1 MVANQGAIHRTRRM
15 IPRELR
21 GGKDAEVGCN
31 ESPFSMTDWIWI
43 PIVLAA
49 AFAQT
54 LRNASQRSLIKSAGT
69 LPATFV
75 RFGYGLPFTIIA
87 LLAVSATTRGP
98 LPESSFTFIVWV
110 ALGAFSQLAATA
122 FLIRAMAA

>member
-1 MVANQGAIHRTRRM
+1 MSI
-15 IPRELR
+15 
-21 GGKDAEVGCN
+21 
-31 ESPFSMTDWIWI
+31 FSWIWV

-75 RFGYGLPFTIIA
+75 RFGYGLPFTVVA
-87 LLAVSATTRGP
+87 LVLVAATTAGR
-98 LPESSFTFIVWV
+98 LPDPSAAFIGWV

-122 FLIRAMAA
+122 FLIRAMEARSF